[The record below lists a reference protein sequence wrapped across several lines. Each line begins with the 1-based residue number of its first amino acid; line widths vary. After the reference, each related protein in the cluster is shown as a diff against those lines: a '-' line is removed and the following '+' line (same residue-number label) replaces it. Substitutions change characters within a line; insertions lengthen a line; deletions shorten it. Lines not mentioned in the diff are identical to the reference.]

1 MQKTN
6 DRLYRAA
13 IYLRLSQE
21 DGDISVSDKNESNS
35 ISTQRDLIHAYLQ
48 KQPDIMYVT
57 EFCDDGYTGTNFERP
72 AFEKMMT
79 AVREKKVDCIIV
91 KDLSRFGRDYI
102 ESGKYIQKI
111 FPMLGV
117 RFIAINDGYDSAD
130 TENSTNDFV
139 LPFKNLINDSYCR
152 DISIKSRTNLEVKR
166 RNGEFVNNFAVYGY
180 MRSPDDKHKLIV
192 DEEAAVVV
200 RNIFNWKQDGWN
212 ALQIANHLNKL
223 HVPSPMEYKRKCGQ
237 NYRTGFKTKTKAQ
250 WSAVAVLR
258 ILKNAVYTGVL
269 EQGKTTTPN
278 YKVKVRIYKDESKWA
293 RVENAHEAIITPAQ
307 FELVQ
312 QVLEMDTCRAESNN
326 EIYPFSGMIY
336 CADCQSPMLH
346 RAATTSGK
354 KYHYYVCSGN
364 KRDKNSCTTHNIRCD
379 LVEAVVLATV
389 QAHINLAID
398 IDDAMNQME
407 ALDWEQR
414 EVRKINAQIS
424 AMELDVE
431 KHSRIKLELYEDL
444 KGGLISKE
452 EYRSFKEEYDL
463 RIQSIEQQISC
474 LASQRNAIEGG
485 LTSAQGWFAQFR
497 QYENI
502 EKLTRNTI
510 VSLIERVEVDDNK
523 DINVK
528 FRHADQFAAA
538 LEYLE
543 LQKQTQSKITT
554 IKEADRYGK
563 NIPQTA
569 NSVAQSVSYCTDKA
583 L

>member
-1 MQKTN
+1 MQKLN
-6 DRLYRAA
+6 DKIYHAA

-35 ISTQRDLIHAYLQ
+35 ISTQRDLIQGYIQ

-57 EFCDDGYTGTNFERP
+57 EFCDDGYTGTNFNRP
-72 AFEKMMT
+72 GFEDMMT
-79 AVREKKVDCIIV
+79 AVREKRVDCIVV

-111 FPMLGV
+111 FPMLGI

-130 TENSTNDFV
+130 TGNQSNDFV

-192 DEEAAVVV
+192 DEEAAKIV
-200 RNIFNWKQDGWN
+200 RSIFNWKQDGWN
-212 ALQIANHLNKL
+212 AQQIANHLNKL
-223 HVPSPMEYKRKCGQ
+223 HVPSPMEYKKKCGQ
-237 NYRTGFKTKTKAQ
+237 KYRTSFKTKTTAQ

-278 YKVKVRIYKDESKWA
+278 YKVKMRVAKDESKWV
-293 RVENAHEAIITPAQ
+293 RVENAHEAIITQTQ
-307 FELVQ
+307 FELAQ
-312 QVLEMDTCRAESNN
+312 LCLGMDTCRAEGNE

-336 CADCQSPMLH
+336 CADCQNPMIH
-346 RAATTSGK
+346 RAATSNGK

-364 KRDKNSCTTHNIRCD
+364 KRDKDSCTTHNIKCD
-379 LVEAVVLATV
+379 LVEDVVLATV
-389 QAHINLAID
+389 QAHISMAID
-398 IDDAMNQME
+398 IDDAMREME
-407 ALDWEQR
+407 TLDWERR
-414 EVRKINAQIS
+414 EVRKIGAQIE
-424 AMELDVE
+424 ALEIEIE
-431 KHSRIKLELYEDL
+431 KYTTLKLSLYEDL
-444 KGGLISKE
+444 KQTLISKD
-452 EYRSFKEEYDL
+452 EYFSFKKDYDE
-463 RIQSIEQQISC
+463 RIDSIKVQINR
-474 LASQRNAIEGG
+474 LVGQRNAVENG
-485 LTSAQGWFAQFR
+485 LTDAQGWFAQFR
-497 QYENI
+497 KYENI
-502 EKLTRNTI
+502 DKLTRNAI
-510 VSLIERVEVDDNK
+510 VNLIERVE
-523 DINVK
+523 INDQKEIHVR

-543 LQKQTQSKITT
+543 MQKQAKSKCTVIS
-554 IKEADRYGK
+554 IKEVGWNGK

-569 NSVAQSVSYCTDKA
+569 NTAAQSISY
-583 L
+583 

>member
-1 MQKTN
+1 MQKLN
-6 DRLYRAA
+6 DKIYHAA

-48 KQPDIMYVT
+48 KQADILYET
-57 EFCDDGYTGTNFERP
+57 EFCDDGYTGTNFDRP
-72 AFEKMMT
+72 GFNDMMK
-79 AVREKKVDCIIV
+79 AVREKRVDCIVV

-111 FPMLGV
+111 FPMLGI

-130 TENSTNDFV
+130 TGNQSNDFV

-152 DISIKSRTNLEVKR
+152 DISIKSRSNLEVKR
-166 RNGEFVNNFAVYGY
+166 RNGEFVNNFAVFGY
-180 MRSPDDKHKLIV
+180 MRSPDDKHKLII
-192 DEEAAVVV
+192 DEEAAVIV
-200 RNIFNWKQDGWN
+200 RNIFNWKQEGWN
-212 ALQIANHLNKL
+212 AQQIANHLNKL
-223 HVPSPMEYKRKCGQ
+223 HFPSPMEYKKKCGQ
-237 NYRTGFKTKTKAQ
+237 NFRTSFKTKTTAQ

-258 ILKNAVYTGVL
+258 ILKNPVYTGVL

-278 YKVKVRIYKDESKWA
+278 YKVKTKVVKDESKWA

-312 QVLEMDTCRAESNN
+312 TVLGMDTCRAENN
-326 EIYPFSGMIY
+326 DEIYPFSGMIY
-336 CADCQSPMLH
+336 CAECQSPMLH
-346 RAATTSGK
+346 RAATSNGK

-364 KRDKNSCTTHNIRCD
+364 KKDKNSCTTHNIKCD
-379 LVEAVVLATV
+379 LVEDVVLATV
-389 QAHINLAID
+389 QAHISMAID
-398 IDDAMNQME
+398 IDNAMSQVDS
-407 ALDWEQR
+407 LDWEQR
-414 EVRKINAQIS
+414 EVRKIDGQIA

-431 KHSRIKLELYEDL
+431 KFSRIKLELYEDL

-452 EYRSFKEEYDL
+452 EYHSFKEDYDI
-463 RIQSIEQQISC
+463 RIQSIKQQISS
-474 LASQRNAIEGG
+474 LVSQRNAIKGG

-497 QYENI
+497 KYENI
-502 EKLTRNTI
+502 EKLTRLAI
-510 VSLIERVEVDDNK
+510 VSLIERVEINDNK
-523 DINVK
+523 DIHVK

-543 LQKQTQSKITT
+543 MRKRPQPKI
-554 IKEADRYGK
+554 IVMKEAGWNGK

-569 NSVAQSVSYCTDKA
+569 KPVAQSVIF
-583 L
+583 

>member
-1 MQKTN
+1 MQKLN
-6 DRLYRAA
+6 DKIYHAA

-48 KQPDIMYVT
+48 KQADILYET
-57 EFCDDGYTGTNFERP
+57 EFCDDGYTGTNFDRP
-72 AFEKMMT
+72 GFNDMMK
-79 AVREKKVDCIIV
+79 AVREKRVDCIVV

-111 FPMLGV
+111 FPMLGI

-130 TENSTNDFV
+130 TENQSNDFV

-152 DISIKSRTNLEVKR
+152 DISIKSRSNLEVKR
-166 RNGEFVNNFAVYGY
+166 RNGEFVNNFAVFGY

-192 DEEAAVVV
+192 DEEAAVIV
-200 RNIFNWKQDGWN
+200 RNIFNWKQEGWN
-212 ALQIANHLNKL
+212 AQQIANHLNKL
-223 HVPSPMEYKRKCGQ
+223 HFPSPMEYKKKCGQ
-237 NYRTGFKTKTKAQ
+237 NFRTSFKTKTTAQ

-258 ILKNAVYTGVL
+258 ILKNPVYTGVL

-278 YKVKVRIYKDESKWA
+278 YKVKTKVFKDESKWA

-312 QVLEMDTCRAESNN
+312 TVLGMDTCRAENN
-326 EIYPFSGMIY
+326 DEIYPFSGMIY

-346 RAATTSGK
+346 RAATSNGK

-364 KRDKNSCTTHNIRCD
+364 KKDKNSCTTHNIKCD
-379 LVEAVVLATV
+379 LVEDVVLATV
-389 QAHINLAID
+389 QAHISMAID
-398 IDDAMNQME
+398 IDNAMSQVDS
-407 ALDWEQR
+407 LDWEQR
-414 EVRKINAQIS
+414 EVRKIDGQIA

-431 KHSRIKLELYEDL
+431 KFSRIKLELYEDL

-452 EYRSFKEEYDL
+452 EYHSFKEDYDI
-463 RIQSIEQQISC
+463 RIQSIKQQISS
-474 LASQRNAIEGG
+474 LVSQRNAIKGG

-497 QYENI
+497 KYENI
-502 EKLTRNTI
+502 EKLTRLAI
-510 VSLIERVEVDDNK
+510 VSLIERVEINDNK
-523 DINVK
+523 DIHVK

-543 LQKQTQSKITT
+543 MRKRPQPKI
-554 IKEADRYGK
+554 IVMKEAGWNGK

-569 NSVAQSVSYCTDKA
+569 KTVAQSVVF
-583 L
+583 

>member
-1 MQKTN
+1 MQKLN
-6 DRLYRAA
+6 DKIYHAA

-48 KQPDIMYVT
+48 KQADILYET
-57 EFCDDGYTGTNFERP
+57 EFCDDGYTGTNFDRP
-72 AFEKMMT
+72 GFNDMMK
-79 AVREKKVDCIIV
+79 AVREKRVDCIVV

-111 FPMLGV
+111 FPMLGI

-130 TENSTNDFV
+130 TENQSNDFV

-152 DISIKSRTNLEVKR
+152 DISIKSRSNLEVKR
-166 RNGEFVNNFAVYGY
+166 RNGEFVNNFAVFGY
-180 MRSPDDKHKLIV
+180 MRSPDDKHKLII
-192 DEEAAVVV
+192 DEEAAVIV
-200 RNIFNWKQDGWN
+200 RNIFNWKQEGWN
-212 ALQIANHLNKL
+212 AQQIANHLNKL
-223 HVPSPMEYKRKCGQ
+223 HFPSPMEYKKKCGQ
-237 NYRTGFKTKTKAQ
+237 NFRTSFKTKTTAQ

-258 ILKNAVYTGVL
+258 ILKNPVYTGVL

-278 YKVKVRIYKDESKWA
+278 YKVKTKVFKDESKWA

-312 QVLEMDTCRAESNN
+312 TVLGMDTCRAENN
-326 EIYPFSGMIY
+326 DEIYPFSGMIY

-346 RAATTSGK
+346 RAATSNGK

-364 KRDKNSCTTHNIRCD
+364 KKDKNSCTTHNIKCD
-379 LVEAVVLATV
+379 LVEDVVLATV
-389 QAHINLAID
+389 QAHISMAID
-398 IDDAMNQME
+398 IDNAMTQVDS
-407 ALDWEQR
+407 LDWEQR
-414 EVRKINAQIS
+414 EVRKIDGQIA

-431 KHSRIKLELYEDL
+431 KFSRIKLELYEDL

-452 EYRSFKEEYDL
+452 EYHSFKEDYDI
-463 RIQSIEQQISC
+463 RIQSIKQQISS
-474 LASQRNAIEGG
+474 LVSQRNAIKGG

-497 QYENI
+497 KYENI
-502 EKLTRNTI
+502 EKLTRLAI
-510 VSLIERVEVDDNK
+510 VSLIERVEINDNK
-523 DINVK
+523 DIHVK

-543 LQKQTQSKITT
+543 MRKRPQPKI
-554 IKEADRYGK
+554 IVMKEAGWNGK

-569 NSVAQSVSYCTDKA
+569 KTVAQSVVF
-583 L
+583 

>member
-1 MQKTN
+1 MQKLN
-6 DRLYRAA
+6 DKIYHAA

-48 KQPDIMYVT
+48 KQADILYET
-57 EFCDDGYTGTNFERP
+57 EFCDDGYTGTNFDRP
-72 AFEKMMT
+72 GFNDMMK
-79 AVREKKVDCIIV
+79 AVREKRVDCIVV

-111 FPMLGV
+111 FPMLGI

-130 TENSTNDFV
+130 TENQSNDFV

-152 DISIKSRTNLEVKR
+152 DISIKSRSNLEVKR
-166 RNGEFVNNFAVYGY
+166 RNGEFVNNFAVFGY
-180 MRSPDDKHKLIV
+180 MRSPDDKHKLII
-192 DEEAAVVV
+192 DEEAAVIV
-200 RNIFNWKQDGWN
+200 RNIFNWKQEGWN
-212 ALQIANHLNKL
+212 AQQIANHLNKL
-223 HVPSPMEYKRKCGQ
+223 HFPSPMEYKKKCGQ
-237 NYRTGFKTKTKAQ
+237 NFRTSFKTKTTAQ

-258 ILKNAVYTGVL
+258 ILKNPVYTGVL

-278 YKVKVRIYKDESKWA
+278 YKVKTKVFKDESKWA

-312 QVLEMDTCRAESNN
+312 TVLGMDTCRAENN
-326 EIYPFSGMIY
+326 DEIYPFSGMIY
-336 CADCQSPMLH
+336 CAECQSPMLH
-346 RAATTSGK
+346 RAATSNGK

-364 KRDKNSCTTHNIRCD
+364 KKDKNSCTTHNIKCD
-379 LVEAVVLATV
+379 LVEDVVLATV
-389 QAHINLAID
+389 QAHISMAID
-398 IDDAMNQME
+398 IDNAMSQVDS
-407 ALDWEQR
+407 LDWEQR
-414 EVRKINAQIS
+414 EVRKIDGQIA

-431 KHSRIKLELYEDL
+431 KFSRIKLELYEDL

-452 EYRSFKEEYDL
+452 EYHSFKEDYDI
-463 RIQSIEQQISC
+463 RIQSIKQQISS
-474 LASQRNAIEGG
+474 LVSQRNAIKGG

-497 QYENI
+497 KYENI
-502 EKLTRNTI
+502 EKLTRLAI
-510 VSLIERVEVDDNK
+510 VSLIERVEINDNK
-523 DINVK
+523 DIHVK

-543 LQKQTQSKITT
+543 MRKRPQPKI
-554 IKEADRYGK
+554 IVMKEAGWNGK

-569 NSVAQSVSYCTDKA
+569 KTVAQSVVF
-583 L
+583 

>member
-1 MQKTN
+1 MLILNDKT
-6 DRLYRAA
+6 YRAA

-35 ISTQRDLIHAYLQ
+35 ISTQRDLIQAFLK
-48 KQPDIMYVT
+48 KQPDITYVA

-72 AFEKMMT
+72 GFTKMMT
-79 AVREKKVDCIIV
+79 AVREKRVDCIIV

-130 TENSTNDFV
+130 TENRSNDFV

-180 MRSPDDKHKLIV
+180 KRSLDDKHKLIV
-192 DEEAAVVV
+192 DEDAAVIV
-200 RNIFNWKQDGWN
+200 RNIFNWKQEGWN
-212 ALQIANHLNKL
+212 AQQIANHLNKL
-223 HVPSPMEYKRKCGQ
+223 HIPSPMEYKKKCGQ
-237 NYRTGFKTKTKAQ
+237 NFHTSFKTKMVAE

-278 YKVKVRIYKDESKWA
+278 YKVKTRVVKDASKWA

-312 QVLEMDTCRAESNN
+312 VVLGMDTCRAEHNE
-326 EIYPFSGMIY
+326 EIYPFSGMVY
-336 CADCQSPMLH
+336 CADCQSPMIH
-346 RAATTSGK
+346 RTATSNGK

-379 LVEAVVLATV
+379 LVESVVLATV
-389 QAHINLAID
+389 QAHINMAID
-398 IDDAMNQME
+398 IDNAMSQVE
-407 ALDWEQR
+407 ALDWERR
-414 EVRKINAQIS
+414 EVQKINARLA
-424 AMELDVE
+424 AMELEIE
-431 KHSRIKLELYEDL
+431 KYSSIKLELYEDL
-444 KGGLISKE
+444 KGGLIDKD
-452 EYRSFKEEYDL
+452 EYRSFKDDYDA
-463 RIQSIEQQISC
+463 RILSIKQQISG
-474 LASQRNAIEGG
+474 LISHRNAIEGG
-485 LTSAQGWFAQFR
+485 LTSAQSWFAQFR
-497 QYENI
+497 KYENI
-502 EKLTRNTI
+502 EKLTRITI
-510 VSLIERVEVDDNK
+510 VSLIERVEINDRK
-523 DINVK
+523 DIHVK

-543 LQKQTQSKITT
+543 MQRKPQSSIIT
-554 IKEADRYGK
+554 IKEAGWNGK

-569 NSVAQSVSYCTDKA
+569 NIAQSVSI
-583 L
+583 

>member
-1 MQKTN
+1 MQKLN
-6 DRLYRAA
+6 DKIYHAA

-48 KQPDIMYVT
+48 KQADILYVT
-57 EFCDDGYTGTNFERP
+57 EFCDDGYTGTNFDRP
-72 AFEKMMT
+72 GFNDMMK
-79 AVREKKVDCIIV
+79 AVREKRVYCIVV

-111 FPMLGV
+111 FPMLGI

-130 TENSTNDFV
+130 TGNQSNDFV

-152 DISIKSRTNLEVKR
+152 DISIKSRSNLEVKR
-166 RNGEFVNNFAVYGY
+166 RNGEFVNNFAVFGY
-180 MRSPDDKHKLIV
+180 MRSPDDKHKLVV
-192 DEEAAVVV
+192 DEEAAVIV
-200 RNIFNWKQDGWN
+200 RNIFNWKQEGWN
-212 ALQIANHLNKL
+212 AQQIANHLNKL
-223 HVPSPMEYKRKCGQ
+223 HFLSPMEYKKKCGH
-237 NYRTGFKTKTKAQ
+237 NYRTSFKTKTTAQ

-258 ILKNAVYTGVL
+258 ILKNPVYTGVL

-278 YKVKVRIYKDESKWA
+278 YKVKTKVVKDESKWA

-312 QVLEMDTCRAESNN
+312 VVLGMDTCRAENN
-326 EIYPFSGMIY
+326 EEIYPFSGMIY

-346 RAATTSGK
+346 RAATSNGK

-364 KRDKNSCTTHNIRCD
+364 KKDKNSCTTHNIKCD
-379 LVEAVVLATV
+379 LVEEVVLATV
-389 QAHINLAID
+389 QAHISMAID
-398 IDDAMNQME
+398 IDNAMSQVDS
-407 ALDWEQR
+407 LDWEQR

-431 KHSRIKLELYEDL
+431 KFSRIKLELYEDL

-452 EYRSFKEEYDL
+452 EYYSFKEDYDV
-463 RIQSIEQQISC
+463 RINSIKQQISN
-474 LASQRNAIEGG
+474 LVSQRNAIEGG

-497 QYENI
+497 KYENI
-502 EKLTRNTI
+502 EKLTRLAI
-510 VSLIERVEVDDNK
+510 VSLIERVEINDNK
-523 DINVK
+523 DIHVK

-543 LQKQTQSKITT
+543 MRKQPQCKI
-554 IKEADRYGK
+554 ILMKEAGWNGK
-563 NIPQTA
+563 NISQTA
-569 NSVAQSVSYCTDKA
+569 KPVAQSVVF
-583 L
+583 

>member
-1 MQKTN
+1 MQKLN
-6 DRLYRAA
+6 DKIYHAA

-48 KQPDIMYVT
+48 KQADILYET
-57 EFCDDGYTGTNFERP
+57 EFCDDGYTGTNFDRP
-72 AFEKMMT
+72 GFNDMMK
-79 AVREKKVDCIIV
+79 AVREKRVDCIVV

-111 FPMLGV
+111 FPMLGI

-130 TENSTNDFV
+130 TGNQSNDFV

-152 DISIKSRTNLEVKR
+152 DISIKSRSNLEVKR
-166 RNGEFVNNFAVYGY
+166 RNGEFVNNFAVFGY

-192 DEEAAVVV
+192 DEEAAVIV
-200 RNIFNWKQDGWN
+200 RNIFNWKQEGWN
-212 ALQIANHLNKL
+212 AQQIANHLNKL
-223 HVPSPMEYKRKCGQ
+223 HFPSPMEYKKKCGQ
-237 NYRTGFKTKTKAQ
+237 NFRTSFKTKTTAE

-258 ILKNAVYTGVL
+258 ILKNPVYTGVL

-278 YKVKVRIYKDESKWA
+278 YKVKTKVVKEESKWA

-312 QVLEMDTCRAESNN
+312 TVLGIDTCRAENN
-326 EIYPFSGMIY
+326 DEIYPFSGMIY
-336 CADCQSPMLH
+336 CAECQSPMLH
-346 RAATTSGK
+346 RAATSNGK

-364 KRDKNSCTTHNIRCD
+364 KRDKNSCTTHNIKCD
-379 LVEAVVLATV
+379 LVEDVVLATV
-389 QAHINLAID
+389 QAHISMAID
-398 IDDAMNQME
+398 IDNAMSQVDS
-407 ALDWEQR
+407 LDWEQR

-431 KHSRIKLELYEDL
+431 KFSRIKLELYEDL

-452 EYRSFKEEYDL
+452 EYYSFKEDYDV
-463 RIQSIEQQISC
+463 RINSIKQQISN
-474 LASQRNAIEGG
+474 LVSQRNAIEGG

-497 QYENI
+497 KYENI
-502 EKLTRNTI
+502 EKLTRLVI
-510 VSLIERVEVDDNK
+510 VSLIERVEINDNK
-523 DINVK
+523 DIHVK

-543 LQKQTQSKITT
+543 MRKRPQPQI
-554 IKEADRYGK
+554 IVMKEAGWNGK

-569 NSVAQSVSYCTDKA
+569 KNVAQSVIF
-583 L
+583 